1 MRAPASAVDRP
12 ASLAAAAAAVAVD
25 TPALACGSPGFFFAE
40 QAAIAAA
47 SKRIANTFRVDMW

>member
-1 MRAPASAVDRP
+1 MRAPTSAA
-12 ASLAAAAAAVAVD
+12 ASLAVAAAAVAAD
-25 TPALACGSPGFFFAE
+25 APALACGSPGFFFAE